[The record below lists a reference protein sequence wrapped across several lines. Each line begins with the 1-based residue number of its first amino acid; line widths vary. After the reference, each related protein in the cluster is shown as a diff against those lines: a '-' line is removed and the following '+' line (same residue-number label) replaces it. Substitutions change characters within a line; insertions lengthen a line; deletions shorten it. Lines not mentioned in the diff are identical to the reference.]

1 MKTLENCPR
10 FQGNS
15 LGLAARGEVGAA
27 QIERYKSKIRSFL
40 KIKGKVFFFFDLNS
54 IRVYCE
60 GVFMLGTRTGFW

>member
-1 MKTLENCPR
+1 LKNALAFRVTA
-10 FQGNS
+10 
-15 LGLAARGEVGAA
+15 LGLAGRVEVGAA

-60 GVFMLGTRTGFW
+60 GVFMLGTRTGCW